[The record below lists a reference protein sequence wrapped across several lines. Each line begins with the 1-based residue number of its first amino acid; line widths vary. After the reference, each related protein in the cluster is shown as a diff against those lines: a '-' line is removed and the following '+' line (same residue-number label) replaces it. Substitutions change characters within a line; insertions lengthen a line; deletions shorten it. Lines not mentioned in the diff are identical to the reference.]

1 MQPHQLSL
9 EDIILVK
16 KAYKADALMLGLIVF
31 IFLFRIGTV
40 ALESYHGD
48 IPKAVLVSVVVSLIV
63 ALSLGWKLQQKMKK
77 DIALGT
83 FHIKEGV
90 VSSSTR
96 GSVKIGTD
104 YYSFSYY
111 IENPVKKGDKTRLYV
126 TDATQMIF
134 KVEKITE
141 VLPDVI

>member
-1 MQPHQLSL
+1 MQPHQLSHQ
-9 EDIILVK
+9 DIILIK
-16 KAYKADALMLGLIVF
+16 KAYRADTLMLGLIVF
-31 IFLFRIGTV
+31 IFLFGIGTV

-48 IPKAVLVSVVVSLIV
+48 IPKAALVSVVLSLIV
-63 ALSLGWKLQQKMKK
+63 ALGLGWKLQQKMKK

-83 FHIKEGV
+83 FHVIEGFV
-90 VSSSTR
+90 NSSTR

-111 IENPVKKGDKTRLYV
+111 LENPVKKGDKIRLYV

-134 KVEKITE
+134 KLEKITE
-141 VLPDVI
+141 ILPDVI